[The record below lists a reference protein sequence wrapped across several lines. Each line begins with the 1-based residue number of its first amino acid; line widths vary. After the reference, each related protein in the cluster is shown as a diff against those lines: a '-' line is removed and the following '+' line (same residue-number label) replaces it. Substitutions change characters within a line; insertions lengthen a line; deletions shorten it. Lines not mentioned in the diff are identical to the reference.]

1 MSFVPIVE
9 AMLDAALG
17 APQRCAVEESGRHL
31 SYGELLARARAV
43 QWHLMRQGV
52 GPGSVVGLAL
62 PRSADYVIAFL
73 GIWLS
78 GAAFLP
84 LPPELPAPR
93 RARML
98 REARAARVIGVG
110 GLDAK
115 VWEAREPREPGPVAT
130 AASDLAYVIYTSGSS
145 GTPKGVAVPQGG
157 LPLLVRAQIAAF
169 ELDSSSRVLWLHSTA
184 FDAHVSDVATALC
197 AGATLVIDDVG
208 NWLDRAQRHRIS
220 HVDVPP
226 VLLRLNAP
234 EHAPPC
240 LTTLVVGGEP
250 SPPQVLRAWA
260 RTRRVVGVYGP
271 TEATVC
277 TSLCVIDA
285 DAWQRPMLGQPLA
298 GTHYAVVDEAGG
310 DADEG
315 ELYIGGAQ
323 LALGYLGDPQLTR
336 ARFVERAGR
345 RWYRSGDR
353 VRRVGADFEFLG
365 RVDRQLSV
373 NGVRVEP
380 SEIEAALCALP
391 GVQDAAVVQRRVGS
405 SARGLLSATLCP
417 ETLDVAAIEAA
428 VANVLPPWLCPR
440 HYRCVPR
447 LPRLTSGKV
456 DYAALT
462 QVHAAASGAGDTLGA
477 PRQNGQAATRE
488 PLAQEL
494 SAMWRVVLCVES
506 AETDDDF
513 FALGGDSLAV
523 VELAVLAQ
531 SRGLALSAAAITA
544 YPEFAAQLGVLRSG
558 AQGDRRSARALRK
571 DAAQLVSE
579 LPRCSAASMAPGSDP
594 ARAAWLVTGATGSVG
609 AHVLA
614 ELLGRTTGPI
624 ACVVRAAD
632 EGAGKA
638 RLERALSA
646 TGLSCSDENLARLRV
661 VVGDVALPH
670 FGLSE
675 RRYAALAR
683 EIQAVFHCAGRVHAV
698 ESYERLRPA
707 NVLGTLE
714 ALRFCRSAIPKVFHY
729 VSTLSVFVST
739 DRATGSFSADDALEA
754 TRWVRGGYAQSKWVA
769 EQLVRS
775 APPAGP
781 QAIYRLGLIT
791 PHSATGKG
799 TATDQLGHLIRG
811 LARLGAVPRGL
822 GALSFD
828 VTPVDAAAQILVE
841 LLLRPGSGT
850 QTFHIANHTSATLDM
865 LVDAL
870 SQCGVP
876 LRELDAADW
885 QGLAARAYS
894 DSGTALAYLSL
905 CRGLPGVQHRG
916 LDLFQATD
924 ATFCRDKQSAR
935 VSRAIAAPSVASLKR
950 MVAAALEAGA

>member
-1 MSFVPIVE
+1 MSFAPVVRT
-9 AMLDAALG
+9 MLDAALA
-17 APQRCAVEESGRHL
+17 APQRCAVEEPGRHL

-43 QWHLMRQGV
+43 QGHLMRQGV

-62 PRSADYVIAFL
+62 PRSADYVIALL

-84 LPPELPAPR
+84 LPPELPAAR

-98 REARAARVIGVG
+98 REARAARVIGLG
-110 GLDAK
+110 GLDANLRDAG
-115 VWEAREPREPGPVAT
+115 ELCEPGPVAT

-145 GTPKGVAVPQGG
+145 GTPKGVAVLHGG

-208 NWLDRAQRHRIS
+208 SWLDRVQRHQIS

-226 VLLRLNAP
+226 VLLRLSAP

-277 TSLCVIDA
+277 SSLCVIDA
-285 DAWQRPMLGQPLA
+285 DAWQRPLLGQPLA
-298 GTHYAVVDEAGG
+298 GTHYAVVDEAGEN
-310 DADEG
+310 ADEG

-323 LALGYLGDPQLTR
+323 LALGYLGDPELTR
-336 ARFVERAGR
+336 ARFVERAGQ

-365 RVDRQLSV
+365 RIDRQLSV

-391 GVQDAAVVQRRVGS
+391 GVQEAAVVQRRVGA
-405 SARGLLSATLCP
+405 SARGVLSATLCP
-417 ETLDVAAIEAA
+417 ETLDVAAIEVA
-428 VANVLPPWLCPR
+428 VAKVLPPWLCPR
-440 HYRCVPR
+440 HYRCVRR

-494 SAMWRVVLCVES
+494 SAMWRAVLSVGS
-506 AETDDDF
+506 AGSGDDF

-544 YPEFAAQLGVLRSG
+544 HPEFAAQLGVLRSG

-571 DAAQLVSE
+571 EAARWVSE
-579 LPRCSAASMAPGSDP
+579 LPPRGAASMAPGSDP

-632 EGAGKA
+632 EGVGKA

-646 TGLSCSDENLARLRV
+646 TGLSCGDEPLARLRV
-661 VVGDVALPH
+661 VVGDVAVPY

-698 ESYERLRPA
+698 ESYERLRSA

-714 ALRFCRSAIPKVFHY
+714 ALRFCRSAMPKVFHH

-791 PHSATGKG
+791 PHSATGRG

-822 GALSFD
+822 GALAFD
-828 VTPVDAAAQILVE
+828 VTPVDVAAQILAE
-841 LLLRPGSGT
+841 LLLRPGTGT
-850 QTFHIANHTSATLDM
+850 QTFHIANQTSATLDM

-870 SQCGVP
+870 SQCGVA

-885 QGLAARAYS
+885 QGLAARAYT
-894 DSGTALAYLSL
+894 DSG
-905 CRGLPGVQHRG
+905 
-916 LDLFQATD
+916 
-924 ATFCRDKQSAR
+924 
-935 VSRAIAAPSVASLKR
+935 
-950 MVAAALEAGA
+950 